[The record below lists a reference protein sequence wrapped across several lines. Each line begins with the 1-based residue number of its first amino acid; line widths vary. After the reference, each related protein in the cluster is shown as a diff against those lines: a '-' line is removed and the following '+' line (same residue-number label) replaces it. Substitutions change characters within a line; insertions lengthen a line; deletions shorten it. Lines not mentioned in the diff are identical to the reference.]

1 MTVESPPAGP
11 TGAGSPSA
19 RAQPGQ
25 AQPAQAPSTE
35 DRLRELLD
43 KQDIREAVLRY
54 ARGIERLDAETL
66 ASAFHDDV
74 IYEHH
79 IGTPS
84 PPYSNARELAELI
97 VELARKSPLTAK
109 FLAVPSTLIE
119 LAGNVAY
126 VESHALALNVF
137 ATPEGEVTHWRGI
150 RWLDRFERRDSWKI
164 AHRVILHSGFE
175 RYEPAAPSPA
185 SASFHP
191 DSQSRNHPD
200 DLVYHLRERLTPG
213 AVWT

>member
-1 MTVESPPAGP
+1 M
-11 TGAGSPSA
+11 
-19 RAQPGQ
+19 
-25 AQPAQAPSTE
+25 
-35 DRLRELLD
+35 RELLD
-43 KQDIREAVLRY
+43 KQDIREVVLRY

-66 ASAFHDDV
+66 ATAFHDDV

-79 IGTPS
+79 IGAPS

-109 FLAVPSTLIE
+109 FLTAPSTLIE
-119 LAGNVAY
+119 LAGDVAFA
-126 VESHALALNVF
+126 ESHAIALNVF

-150 RWLDRFERRDSWKI
+150 RWLDRFERRGSWKI

-213 AVWT
+213 GVWT